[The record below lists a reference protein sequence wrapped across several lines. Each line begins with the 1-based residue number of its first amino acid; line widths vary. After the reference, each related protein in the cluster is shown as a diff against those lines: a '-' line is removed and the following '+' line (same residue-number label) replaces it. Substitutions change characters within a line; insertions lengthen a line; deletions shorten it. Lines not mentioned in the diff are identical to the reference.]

1 MISRKSQNIDVL
13 IEYISSNMIYV
24 CLSMTCDLASPINL
38 GILRSEK
45 THSEFKEHTT
55 PCYEMN
61 GSNCFEP

>member
-45 THSEFKEHTT
+45 MHSEFKEHTT
-55 PCYEMN
+55 PC
-61 GSNCFEP
+61 